1 MKGTFLIIVLCFC
14 SIQMLYSQ
22 EEDGVVSLALPVR
35 NSLMF
40 NQYAINPTFSFVRQQ
55 NKFASITNKRE
66 WVQFEDAPQTFLA
79 SYSGRF
85 GENIGAGLGLFQQN
99 YGVLTTFGGIVNFA
113 YNARLD
119 TDSNLTFGLNIGA
132 YKSGLNSGSV
142 VTNFP
147 DPSLDDIP
155 SNFLL
160 TVNPGINYGTA
171 FLDFGVSINN
181 LALYNFNT
189 SELIQDNPQQSVQAH
204 MMYTG
209 YIDNYGFFDESRFTG
224 LIRSEFRKDQTVIS
238 GLAMLMVPKGIW
250 AQVGYN
256 NLYGASGGIGINI
269 TKQIAIEY
277 NFEKALGDLT
287 DFGPSHEITLAYKFR
302 NNQNYDYSRE
312 DDISGLISG
321 DKKKKPIIKKATP
334 KTQVVANKEKEDE
347 ARLLAEEKAKAD
359 EAAKAKQLAD
369 AKAKAD
375 TEAAKLAEEAKAKA
389 EADALAKQEEERIAK
404 EVAEA
409 KAKIAAENKAKADAK
424 AKADVEERTR
434 LELEAK
440 AIAEAQAKAQQEE
453 QNRLAAEAQAKAEEE
468 ARLTAEAQAKLDAE
482 AKQKADAEAQ
492 AKAQLEE
499 QARLNAEA
507 KAKADEDARLAAEA
521 QATLDAENKAKAE
534 AEAKVKE
541 PVLPKDELAISKE
554 AIDKLTE
561 DSNAL
566 LTRFREAVESKDKDL
581 KDLKE
586 ENDLGDQGIFTEPK
600 PFKSVTAENNAIEAL
615 KSDLDEVIDA
625 REKRIKELEDL
636 YEDER
641 VAGIENDTVY
651 LFYQKALKQL
661 KAEQQKAIQTK
672 TELTATLK
680 DINEATEFE
689 RKRRI
694 KRAAFNNEQ
703 DRLLQDKAALRMIKQ
718 NTPVSSTPIEE
729 DDFDFGE
736 EQSGNIQILKNVNN
750 VEEGYYLILAVHNDV
765 AKRDDFLTKVVASGH
780 ADIDFFYDV
789 NTSKYYIYYQ
799 KFETIEQANA
809 ALKSKGSKP
818 YNGKLS
824 IVKIEN

>member
-1 MKGTFLIIVLCFC
+1 
-14 SIQMLYSQ
+14 MLYSQ

-250 AQVGYN
+250 TQVGYN